1 MIQFIEHPHTGYAL
15 RTLDNAKFSDITIA
29 FADDFGT
36 ASEKLTMKC
45 AYSAG
50 KEYIKVPLDKLRVN
64 AFDLRRVQHAIDWGD
79 FRKINIAGNGI
90 YTLKDRIQ
98 PEIDDYIY
106 NFFWSLLPKIA
117 EFSEFM
123 ISSGGQTG
131 VDEAGL
137 KFGDKAGCKTICRYP
152 KGGLYRNAFGEDITD
167 KIKFLKRFGDEYDY
181 SEML

>member
-29 FADDFGT
+29 FADDFSTSG
-36 ASEKLTMKC
+36 EKLTMKC
-45 AYSAG
+45 AYSAQ

-64 AFDLRRVQHAIDWGD
+64 IFSLKLVKMAIEKGN
-79 FRKINIAGNGI
+79 FRKINVAGNGI

-98 PEIDDYIY
+98 PEIDDFIY

-117 EFSEFM
+117 DYSEFT